1 MIPTIRQRVMIEGRD
16 EVFLVV
22 WVDLRRNV
30 ADLVPVEG
38 HKDLEEDVPFSKIRS
53 ATSGLAT
60 AAD

>member
-1 MIPTIRQRVMIEGRD
+1 MIPTIRQRVKIEGRD

-22 WVDLRRNV
+22 WVDLKRGV

-38 HKDLEEDVPFSKIRS
+38 DKDLEEDVPFSNIRS
-53 ATSGLAT
+53 VTGGLAN

>member
-1 MIPTIRQRVMIEGRD
+1 MIEGRD
-16 EVFLVV
+16 EVFLVM
-22 WVDLRRNV
+22 WVDLKRGI

-53 ATSGLAT
+53 VTDGLAN